1 MNLFSLTLDVPAAAP
16 WLLAS
21 KHSKIVVTTYFPPG
35 LALCPPF
42 LSPPS
47 SSASSVVSA
56 AVTASQLLAPSS
68 LLPHQHLQQQQ
79 SQLPASSHHHSY
91 VTSLPL
97 TTTSGY
103 QTGIHHH
110 PAAAH
115 NPALCYCGHCCPQ
128 PASLVGG
135 AVAPTLILSRYTE
148 INLCDSL
155 TLRNQQHQAAAAAAA
170 ATATF
175 ANGYLPSLPSSI
187 NTHNQFNGKEMVSV
201 NEQTENTP
209 MLEDLKPVCR
219 IILAL

>member
-1 MNLFSLTLDVPAAAP
+1 M
-16 WLLAS
+16 
-21 KHSKIVVTTYFPPG
+21 KRIVVTTYFPPG

-56 AVTASQLLAPSS
+56 AVTASQILAPSS
-68 LLPHQHLQQQQ
+68 LLPHQHIQHQAQQP
-79 SQLPASSHHHSY
+79 QLPVSSHHSF
-91 VTSLPL
+91 VPSLPL
-97 TTTSGY
+97 TTSSGY

-128 PASLVGG
+128 PSLVGG

-170 ATATF
+170 ATASF
-175 ANGYLPSLPSSI
+175 ANGYLPSLPSGI
-187 NTHNQFNGKEMVSV
+187 NSHAQFNGKEMVSLLP
-201 NEQTENTP
+201 NFP
-209 MLEDLKPVCR
+209 SRCAPLFP
-219 IILAL
+219 